1 MCESSSIYCRIL
13 IWVHITPPHPA
24 NNTTEL
30 TPLPPPHFA
39 RSLSLCV
46 FARFL
51 LSQNHASH
59 TISTTLIAP
68 NVYAYKNTAYSAYM
82 ERMFTCAR
90 ARALSFGIIAAR
102 WRHSLPLSLPSQ
114 YFQRALSRPRERRAW
129 GTIIHNELWLFSKD
143 TINLC
148 GGASDGVGQLCEKF
162 CACVCVFK
170 ADKCSEPSP
179 YHPLPPAKTM
189 I

>member
-30 TPLPPPHFA
+30 SPPVFA

-59 TISTTLIAP
+59 TISTTLSAP
-68 NVYAYKNTAYSAYM
+68 NVYAYINTAYSAYM
-82 ERMFTCAR
+82 RGCLLAR
-90 ARALSFGIIAAR
+90 ARALSFGIIAAS

-148 GGASDGVGQLCEKF
+148 GR
-162 CACVCVFK
+162 
-170 ADKCSEPSP
+170 
-179 YHPLPPAKTM
+179 
-189 I
+189 